1 MSNWTEAS
9 LSDRTPQPLAQRS
22 PRLEKNVVFSPVIPQ
37 LRPTAS
43 ILHAFRASAPTRKMT
58 HFNHRSL
65 ES

>member
-1 MSNWTEAS
+1 MPNWTEAS

-22 PRLEKNVVFSPVIPQ
+22 PRLEKNLVVFTCNPAAAV
-37 LRPTAS
+37 
-43 ILHAFRASAPTRKMT
+43 LHAFRASAPTRKMT